1 MLVERQFGDARRM
14 VVLLVV
20 LLVATGMILEIYIMP
35 QGHKTILLRRA
46 HTTPYVGSY
55 SIPLQFPDLVVM
67 LWGFMS
73 RGLGILY
80 PYRQA
85 LNMPKPET

>member
-35 QGHKTILLRRA
+35 
-46 HTTPYVGSY
+46 
-55 SIPLQFPDLVVM
+55 
-67 LWGFMS
+67 
-73 RGLGILY
+73 
-80 PYRQA
+80 
-85 LNMPKPET
+85 